1 MDLVRAIGVGYL
13 PKELPPI
20 FTSLA
25 FAKSCS
31 GLQQTRPNDETYP
44 VKFSLARTG
53 GLRRATELPN
63 PFAQL
68 SLTEHCVQ
76 NWTRFRSLAGL
87 SRISTSRPLRAS
99 RLGERSLKNLGSPEK
114 YERVLRSVG
123 ARFTLTT
130 DVSNFF
136 PSTYTHAVDWAV
148 RGKAAAKKDRTTK
161 TVGGK
166 LDYLLRKGRGAQT
179 VGISIGPDTSWL
191 ISEMV
196 LGRVDAALQKRH
208 PEVIR
213 HALRWVDDMV
223 FYADSHGLAEDVLG
237 HYEEELSKF
246 ELSLNPLKTAI
257 QPGIRP
263 YQDEWLIRLR
273 QARYRDD
280 NESHQADDIVDLFS
294 LALDIQ
300 SRLPNSG
307 AISYA
312 VKRCNPFPS
321 GRGWEVFQ
329 ELLMAS
335 MALEA
340 SSIRHVF
347 DVMTFAKDVGLPVN
361 DSAFGEASNDLIQRH
376 APLEHGFEVA
386 WLLLLLRE
394 LGIEPSVASA
404 DAALL
409 MQCNASNLL
418 AWAALKDS
426 LRLEHSCSNLD
437 VVVKRAE
444 AADGLQSED
453 WLLAYEARARKWC
466 APKTWAGSKAWR
478 ELRETGV
485 LFMDIPDIKAPR
497 PKLWRLKRLRP
508 AFASTWGS

>member
-1 MDLVRAIGVGYL
+1 MDLVRALGVGYF

-25 FAKSCS
+25 FANTCA
-31 GLQQTRPNDETYP
+31 GLRQTRPNDETYP
-44 VKFSLARTG
+44 AKFSLARTG
-53 GLRRATELPN
+53 GLRRATEIPN
-63 PFAQL
+63 PFSQL
-68 SLTEHCVQ
+68 SLAEHCAS
-76 NWTRFRSLAGL
+76 NWTRLRSLAGL
-87 SRISTSRPLRAS
+87 SRISTSRPVRAVHNA
-99 RLGERSLKNLGSPEK
+99 ERSLKHIGSPEK

-148 RGKAAAKKDRTTK
+148 RGRATAKRDRTAK
-161 TVGGK
+161 SVGGK
-166 LDYLLRKGRGAQT
+166 LDLLLRKGRGGQT

-191 ISEMV
+191 ISEIV
-196 LGRVDAALQKRH
+196 LGRVDSALQRRH
-208 PEVIR
+208 PEVGR

-223 FYADSHGLAEDVLG
+223 FYASSHGLAEEVLG
-237 HYEEELSKF
+237 HYEEELGAF
-246 ELSLNPLKTAI
+246 ELSLNPLKTTI
-257 QPGIRP
+257 QAGIKP

-280 NESHQADDIVDLFS
+280 NEAHQADDIVDLFS
-294 LALDIQ
+294 LAFDIQ
-300 SRLPNSG
+300 SALPNSG

-321 GRGWEVFQ
+321 GRAWVVFQ

-335 MALEA
+335 MALEP

-347 DVMTFAKDVGLPVN
+347 DVMSFAKDIGLAVK
-361 DSAFGEASNDLIQRH
+361 DQEFAEACNDLILRH

-394 LGIEPSVASA
+394 LGLEPTEESA

-426 LRLEHSCSNLD
+426 FWLELSCSNLD
-437 VVVKRAE
+437 AVVKRAE
-444 AADGLQSED
+444 AADALQTED

-466 APKTWAGSKAWR
+466 APKNWAGSSAWR
-478 ELRETGV
+478 ELRSAGV
-485 LFMDIPDIKAPR
+485 LFMDIPDPKAAR
-497 PKLWRLKRLRP
+497 AKRWRLRRMRP
-508 AFASTWGS
+508 AFVSTWGS